1 MDRAVKA
8 VVQDDVSIR
17 KAADMYDVPR
27 STLGDRVSGQ
37 VLPGTSSESIRYLCD
52 EEEEE
57 LVTFIMGCAS
67 IGYPKTVK
75 DILAIV
81 QLILSSRGVHRTV
94 TYGWWEAF
102 RRRHPNLAL
111 RTSSSLSKARALASN
126 RVVLDHYFDL
136 LEETLEENG
145 LKDRPCQIFNMDETG
160 MPLDP
165 KSLKTVHVQ
174 GDPNPYTIGAG
185 NKSQIT
191 IVGCVSASG
200 QCLPPM
206 VIWDRKTLR
215 PVLTTG
221 EVPGTLYELSSKGW
235 MDQHLFEKWF
245 SRHFLRYAPAV
256 RPLLLLLDGH
266 SSHYSPVTIK
276 LAAEEQVLL
285 FTLPPNT
292 THFCQ
297 SLDKGIFGPL
307 KVTWRRVCHTYL
319 SQNPG
324 QVVHRYVFSQLFS
337 SAWIEAMTI
346 RNIVSGFR
354 TTGIYPLNRDAILL
368 PGEPKKSL
376 SEKTG
381 LSFIPLYTPSKW
393 CKPRCQTF
401 SYEELERFEYHYENG
416 IDPVDQSRYTEWLT
430 RYHPEDSFDSPS
442 RRLSSSG
449 GESDDLYKPLPLQ
462 SKLATLHFP
471 SPPSKNAKY
480 DDSVTARVLTTSE
493 NIKLLE
499 EKEAA
504 KAEKCKKKT
513 VSKCNPAGSSTQYDH
528 ASATCQ
534 RSLQNLTGQSECSGR
549 KNMGK
554 SELNID

>member
-27 STLGDRVSGQ
+27 STLGDRVSGR

-67 IGYPKTVK
+67 IGYPKTIK

-206 VIWDRKTLR
+206 VIWDRKT
-215 PVLTTG
+215 
-221 EVPGTLYELSSKGW
+221 
-235 MDQHLFEKWF
+235 
-245 SRHFLRYAPAV
+245 
-256 RPLLLLLDGH
+256 
-266 SSHYSPVTIK
+266 
-276 LAAEEQVLL
+276 
-285 FTLPPNT
+285 
-292 THFCQ
+292 
-297 SLDKGIFGPL
+297 
-307 KVTWRRVCHTYL
+307 
-319 SQNPG
+319 
-324 QVVHRYVFSQLFS
+324 
-337 SAWIEAMTI
+337 
-346 RNIVSGFR
+346 
-354 TTGIYPLNRDAILL
+354 
-368 PGEPKKSL
+368 
-376 SEKTG
+376 
-381 LSFIPLYTPSKW
+381 
-393 CKPRCQTF
+393 
-401 SYEELERFEYHYENG
+401 
-416 IDPVDQSRYTEWLT
+416 
-430 RYHPEDSFDSPS
+430 
-442 RRLSSSG
+442 
-449 GESDDLYKPLPLQ
+449 
-462 SKLATLHFP
+462 
-471 SPPSKNAKY
+471 
-480 DDSVTARVLTTSE
+480 
-493 NIKLLE
+493 
-499 EKEAA
+499 
-504 KAEKCKKKT
+504 
-513 VSKCNPAGSSTQYDH
+513 
-528 ASATCQ
+528 
-534 RSLQNLTGQSECSGR
+534 
-549 KNMGK
+549 
-554 SELNID
+554 